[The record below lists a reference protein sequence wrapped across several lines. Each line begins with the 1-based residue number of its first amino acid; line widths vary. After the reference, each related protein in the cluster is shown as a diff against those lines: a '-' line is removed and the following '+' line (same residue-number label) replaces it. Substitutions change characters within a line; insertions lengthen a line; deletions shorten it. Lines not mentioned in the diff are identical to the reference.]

1 LRSGVLRTSTSKT
14 YRHEDDFRKGQLR
27 FRLAATS
34 PGTMTEPLTAVT
46 SEHAPTV
53 RNGTQHPVLALLKTR
68 LESDSRPNYRE
79 PGDTARLALVIEGG
93 GMRGVVAAGMVTA
106 LHQLG
111 IRKPFDLVVGTS
123 AGALAG
129 AFYLAGQPA
138 MGTSM
143 YYEDL
148 ISKDWLDYRRFLWR
162 KPIISLDYLIDTL
175 MTSRKIL
182 DCDRVISSD
191 IPLYAVAT
199 RTSDWKPAIL
209 GGFRSPDELLHALRA
224 SARIPI
230 VSGRPVR
237 IDVEEYLDGSV
248 AESIPVDS
256 AVDRLH
262 ATHVLVL
269 RTRSVGQLRGRPGL
283 FSKAAVYPVMNM
295 LVDGLGSAYATRAAR
310 YKQEVDRLAAMQEGT
325 DSSGWAFTVQ
335 LDVEAPGVRQM
346 EQNPAALF
354 AGAAAGA
361 AAVYRALTGQ
371 ERRFYA
377 GLSVV

>member
-1 LRSGVLRTSTSKT
+1 MTDPLAVILEPSGVQPRV
-14 YRHEDDFRKGQLR
+14 E
-27 FRLAATS
+27 
-34 PGTMTEPLTAVT
+34 
-46 SEHAPTV
+46 
-53 RNGTQHPVLALLKTR
+53 QHPVLALLRHR
-68 LESDSRPNYRE
+68 LTTGSRPNRRE
-79 PGDTARLALVIEGG
+79 SGDTARLALVIEGG
-93 GMRGVVAAGMVTA
+93 GMRGVVSAGMVTA
-106 LHQLG
+106 LHELG
-111 IRKPFDLVVGTS
+111 IRDPFDLVVGTS

-230 VSGRPVR
+230 VSGRPVQ
-237 IDVEEYLDGSV
+237 IDGEEYFDGSV

-256 AVDRLH
+256 AMDRLH

-269 RTRSVGQLRGRPGL
+269 RTRPVGQLRGQPGL
-283 FSKAAVYPVMNM
+283 LSKAVVYPVMNM
-295 LVDGLGSAYATRAAR
+295 LVDGLGGAYTARAAR

-325 DSSGWAFTVQ
+325 DSSGWAFTIQ
-335 LDVEAPGVRQM
+335 LDAQTPGVRQT

-361 AAVYRALTGQ
+361 AAVYRTLTGEQ
-371 ERRFYA
+371 RRFYA